1 MDKLEL
7 YNKATEAYYSG
18 QEIIPDYEYDA
29 LEEELGLKN
38 KNLGSSHSNAYTIT
52 HPFIMGSLSKVQ
64 VHNTGYFNEYFQE
77 VNKYIRRHHNW
88 SVPCIITPKY
98 DGCSFEVI
106 YSKGQIIQ
114 ASTRGDGTMGKDITQ
129 LIQLLFTKNK
139 VELPLEDKNYCFR
152 GELLIKKATFA
163 MKYAEEFKNPRS
175 FVSSLV
181 NADWGDQLIP
191 RVYDLSFVIYDT
203 SYQDSKGIWVE
214 YDWKTSRSLKKFIP
228 NYAWVQQIGT
238 PRELQEVYD
247 AFLKYR
253 EERCP
258 YSLDG
263 IVIKPDYSYRYKVR
277 KEYPDDCVAIKFKPM
292 LQETTVDAIEWKL
305 GKTHELIPTII
316 VRPVLMDG
324 KKIMRASAH
333 NYGYLIDNKI
343 SVGTKLILSLA
354 GDIIPYIYKV
364 TDSKAFSK
372 DNIGIAGM
380 GQYVYVKG
388 CHLYYNPSTNEK
400 NKLKFINS
408 ALSLKIPDIG
418 ESTAAEIFDNVRWR
432 TKDKPYNILCLKPHT
447 IFKALGRGKRAKNVL
462 ESFSKM
468 RLKVTLA
475 EVIQSCNFESCG
487 PKVAQQIVN
496 QLLGQPYNYAHLPEK
511 AYKWAKD
518 TDSPEYKELLQ
529 VLFNMSMSLRDF
541 EKVIP
546 KQGIPIIMTGKPTKY
561 STKAEFLQAHPE
573 YIETSSWSEVKV
585 VFTNSPESNSGKMKK
600 ARERGIEIQLY

>member
-38 KNLGSSHSNAYTIT
+38 KNLGSSHSNSYTIK
-52 HPFIMGSLSKVQ
+52 HPFIMGSLSKIQ
-64 VHNTGYFNEYFQE
+64 VHDTDYFDTYFQL

-106 YSKGQIIQ
+106 SSGGQIIQ

-139 VELPLEDKNYCFR
+139 VKLASDKNYCLR

-163 MKYAEEFKNPRS
+163 FKYAEEFKNPRS

-181 NADWGDQLIP
+181 NADWGDQLTP

-203 SYQDSKGIWVE
+203 SYQDSQGTWVE
-214 YDWKTSRSLKKFIP
+214 YDWKISKSLKKFIP
-228 NYAWVQQIGT
+228 DYAWAQQIGT
-238 PRELQEVYD
+238 PHELQEIYD

-253 EERCP
+253 EEKCP

-263 IVIKPDYSYRYKVR
+263 IVIKPDIPYRYKIR

-292 LQETTVDAIEWKL
+292 LQETTVEAIEWKL

-316 VRPVLMDG
+316 VKPVVMDG
-324 KKIMRASAH
+324 KKIIRASAH
-333 NYGYLIDNKI
+333 NYGYLIDNQI

-354 GDIIPYIYKV
+354 GDIIPYIYMV
-364 TDSKAFSK
+364 TDSKTFSK
-372 DNIGIAGM
+372 DNLGIAGM
-380 GQYVYVKG
+380 DRVYIKG
-388 CHLYYNPSTNEK
+388 CHLYYNPSTNER
-400 NKLKFINS
+400 NRLKFINS
-408 ALSLKIPDIG
+408 ALSLKIPEIG

-432 TKDKPYNILCLKPHT
+432 TKYKPYNILCLKPHT
-447 IFKALGRGKRAKNVL
+447 IFKALGRGKRALNAVN
-462 ESFSKM
+462 SFK
-468 RLKVTLA
+468 KIKHEITLA
-475 EVIQSCNFESCG
+475 EVILSCNFESCG
-487 PKVAQQIVN
+487 PKVAKQIVN
-496 QLLGQPYNYAHLPEK
+496 QLLNQPYNYAHLPEK
-511 AYKWAKD
+511 AYKWVGD
-518 TDSPEYKELLQ
+518 MNSLEYKELLR
-529 VLFNMSMSLRDF
+529 VLFHLCMSLDDF
-541 EKVIP
+541 EKP
-546 KQGIPIIMTGKPTKY
+546 TQKQGIPIIMTGKPTKY
-561 STKAEFLQAHPE
+561 STKAEFLQAHSE
-573 YIETSSWSEVKV
+573 YVETSSWSEVKII
-585 VFTNSPESNSGKMKK
+585 FTNSLESTSGKMKK
-600 ARERGIEIQLY
+600 AREKGIEIQLY

>member
-18 QEIIPDYEYDA
+18 QEIMPDYEYDA

-38 KNLGSSHSNAYTIT
+38 KNLGSSHSNAYTIK

-64 VHNTGYFNEYFQE
+64 VHNTDKFDEYFQE
-77 VNKYIRRHHNW
+77 VNKYIRRHQHW

-106 YSKGQIIQ
+106 YSKGKIVQ

-129 LIQLLFTKNK
+129 LIELLFTKK
-139 VELPLEDKNYCFR
+139 GIKLPIEDKNYCIR
-152 GELLIKKATFA
+152 GELLITKFTFA
-163 MKYAEEFKNPRS
+163 SKYANEFKNPRS

-181 NADWGDQLIP
+181 NADWGEQLIP
-191 RVYDLSFVIYDT
+191 RVYDLSFVVYDT
-203 SYQDSKGIWVE
+203 SYQNEKGIWEE
-214 YDWKTSRSLKKFIP
+214 YEWRYSKYFKKFLP
-228 NYAWVQQIGT
+228 EYTWAQQIGT
-238 PRELQEVYD
+238 PRELQEIYD

-253 EERCP
+253 EEKCP
-258 YSLDG
+258 YPLDG
-263 IVIKPDYSYRYKVR
+263 IVIKPEIPYRYKVR

-316 VRPVLMDG
+316 VRPVTMDG

-364 TDSKAFSK
+364 TDSEGFSK
-372 DNIGIAGM
+372 DNLGIAGM
-380 GQYVYVKG
+380 NQYVYVKG
-388 CHLYYNPSTNEK
+388 CHLYYNPSTNER
-400 NKLKFINS
+400 NRLKFINS
-408 ALSLKIPDIG
+408 ALSLKIPEIG

-447 IFKALGRGKRAKNVL
+447 IFKALGRGKRALNAVN
-462 ESFSKM
+462 SFK
-468 RLKVTLA
+468 KVRHEITLS
-475 EVIQSCNFESCG
+475 EVILSCNFESCG

-496 QLLGQPYNYAHLPEK
+496 QLLNQPYNYAHLPEK
-511 AYKWAKD
+511 AYKWVRN
-518 TDSPEYKELLQ
+518 TDSLEYKELFDI
-529 VLFNMSMSLRDF
+529 LFHLGKSLDDF
-541 EKVIP
+541 EKP
-546 KQGIPIIMTGKPTKY
+546 LQKQGIPIIMTGKPTKY
-561 STKAEFLQAHPE
+561 STKAEFLKANPE
-573 YIETSSWSEVKV
+573 YIETTSWSEVKI

-600 ARERGIEIQLY
+600 AREKGIDIQLY

>member
-38 KNLGSSHSNAYTIT
+38 KNLGSSHSNAYTIK

-64 VHNTGYFNEYFQE
+64 VHDTDFFDTYFQL
-77 VNKYIRRHHNW
+77 VNKYIRRHYNW

-106 YSKGQIIQ
+106 YSKGKLIQ
-114 ASTRGDGTMGKDITQ
+114 ASTRGDGNMGKDITQ
-129 LIQLLFTKNK
+129 LVELLFTKNNFK
-139 VELPLEDKNYCFR
+139 ASSDRDYCLR
-152 GELLIKKATFA
+152 GELLIKKDLFA
-163 MKYAEEFKNPRS
+163 NRYAEEFKNPRS

-191 RVYDLSFVIYDT
+191 KVYDLSFVIYDT
-203 SYQDSKGIWVE
+203 SYHDVEGKWVE
-214 YDWKTSRSLKKFIP
+214 FEWENSKYPKEFLPDA
-228 NYAWVQQIGT
+228 AWIQ
-238 PRELQEVYD
+238 ELRRPHDLQLVYNIFQE
-247 AFLKYR
+247 YR
-253 EERCP
+253 ENKCP
-258 YSLDG
+258 YPLDG
-263 IVIKPDYSYRYKVR
+263 IVIKPVIRYRYKVR
-277 KEYPDDCVAIKFKPM
+277 KEYPDDCVALKFKPM

-305 GKTHELIPTII
+305 GKTHELIPTVI
-316 VRPVLMDG
+316 VRPVTMDG

-364 TDSKAFSK
+364 TDSVAFSK
-372 DNIGIAGM
+372 DNLGVITENTYIE
-380 GQYVYVKG
+380 G
-388 CHLYYNPSTNEK
+388 CHLYYKPHDHEQNR
-400 NKLKFINS
+400 LKFINS
-408 ALSLKIPDIG
+408 AISLKIPNIG

-447 IFKALGRGKRAKNVL
+447 IFRALGRGKRALNAVN
-462 ESFSKM
+462 SFK
-468 RLKVTLA
+468 KVKQGITLA
-475 EVIQSCNFESCG
+475 EVILSCNFESCG
-487 PKVAQQIVN
+487 PKVAQQVVN
-496 QLLGQPYNYAHLPEK
+496 QLLNQPHNYAHLPEK
-511 AYKWAKD
+511 AYKWVGD
-518 TDSPEYKELLQ
+518 INSQEYRELLR
-529 VLFNMSMSLRDF
+529 VLYYLCFSIDDF
-541 EKVIP
+541 EKTSK

-573 YIETSSWSEVKV
+573 YIETSSWSEVKI
-585 VFTNSPESNSGKMKK
+585 VFTNSPKSNSGKMKK
-600 ARERGIEIQLY
+600 AREKGIDIQLY